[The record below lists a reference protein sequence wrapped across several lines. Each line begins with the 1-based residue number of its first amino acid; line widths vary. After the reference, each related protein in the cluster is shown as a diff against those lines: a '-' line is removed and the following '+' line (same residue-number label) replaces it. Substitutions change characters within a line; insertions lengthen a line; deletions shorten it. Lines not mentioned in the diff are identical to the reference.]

1 MVNEWRRARNVW
13 ITSHVCE
20 VDRRHHERWQVKFCS
35 EGDDRCATFTRA
47 GVLWHEVGEEVKVD
61 RTQNPYEL
69 ECWVKPGG
77 MVAPVSVGGSC
88 RGAAHLVS
96 QRTGAVILRDVQP
109 EGASATRAGE
119 DHIEPRSHT
128 CCDIAGTTGTQQ
140 TRDRET
146 QSLS

>member
-1 MVNEWRRARNVW
+1 MVNEWRRGRNVW

-20 VDRRHHERWQVKFCS
+20 VEGGIMSVGKLSFAVKETTVVQHS
-35 EGDDRCATFTRA
+35 QRA

-96 QRTGAVILRDVQP
+96 QRTGAVILRDVQH
-109 EGASATRAGE
+109 E
-119 DHIEPRSHT
+119 
-128 CCDIAGTTGTQQ
+128 
-140 TRDRET
+140 
-146 QSLS
+146 